1 MFPVLFCAARVDSG
15 LPKLSP
21 DDTAWISRLYP
32 SASFATAYATI
43 SGTIFFSDGQTP
55 AQGVNVIAR
64 QVDDTGTPQNES
76 LRVAV
81 SVVSGYRFT
90 GNPGQTVT
98 ANYLPCSPA
107 GSTNCPASGFLEGNP
122 GSQFGSKNVGLAG
135 TFDILVPAGAS
146 YTLQVESVDGD
157 FSGGSSVGP
166 LDPPFLL
173 PGVPEFW
180 DSNESAF
187 DDTTASTPIPTSP
200 GEIINNKNIILNGT
214 QPRFDDFEDN
224 GVAELFRGRLCPWLR
239 DELIFDA
246 AEAV

>member
-1 MFPVLFCAARVDSG
+1 M
-15 LPKLSP
+15 
-21 DDTAWISRLYP
+21 
-32 SASFATAYATI
+32 
-43 SGTIFFSDGQTP
+43 
-55 AQGVNVIAR
+55 
-64 QVDDTGTPQNES
+64 
-76 LRVAV
+76 
-81 SVVSGYRFT
+81 
-90 GNPGQTVT
+90 
-98 ANYLPCSPA
+98 
-107 GSTNCPASGFLEGNP
+107 
-122 GSQFGSKNVGLAG
+122 
-135 TFDILVPAGAS
+135 
-146 YTLQVESVDGD
+146 
-157 FSGGSSVGP
+157 GP